1 MKGGRIEMYTVL
13 ITEIRANFKEDLLNG
28 LEFRDWKEHVKT
40 EATVFI

>member
-1 MKGGRIEMYTVL
+1 MYSAR
-13 ITEIRANFKEDLLNG
+13 ITEVANTKEDLLNG